1 MKLRLWI
8 IMGIMLLSV
17 HLFAEAKKT
26 IQVRF
31 TITEPQYKK
40 YFNPDTGTIENR
52 CSAAMVNILEK
63 TFGFFHFTTMG
74 NDHVL
79 NIELIDKEGN
89 FNSNSGLKEVGF
101 NVYIKQQ
108 ENQGSVA
115 PVYWVFRSVEQ
126 SDLALPDNIEVFVN
140 EVIQAFIKGV
150 SKNKEA
156 LVRNILSKV
165 EVANDFYFV
174 KDLNRFI
181 VPLTNKENNIANTSQ
196 FLLMALVPD
205 ELIGIMPSNVTTT
218 VIGPLV
224 NRESIIQKYNLP
236 MTYPEG
242 SLVVVKENV
251 NSEETPIDLSNA
263 NVVEKKIFILKHSA
277 FFDSDIKISPPNSNP
292 E

>member
-126 SDLALPDNIEVFVN
+126 SDLALPDNIE
-140 EVIQAFIKGV
+140 
-150 SKNKEA
+150 A
-156 LVRNILSKV
+156 LVKNILSKV